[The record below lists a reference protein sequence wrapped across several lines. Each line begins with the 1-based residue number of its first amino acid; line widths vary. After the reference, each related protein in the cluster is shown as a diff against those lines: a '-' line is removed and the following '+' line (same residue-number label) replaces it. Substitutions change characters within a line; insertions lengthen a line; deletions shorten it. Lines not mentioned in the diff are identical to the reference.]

1 MLCFHAGALD
11 QVRII
16 SRDVGEMILFL
27 MVDRA
32 VVPIVIN
39 VVPA

>member
-1 MLCFHAGALD
+1 MLCLHAGALD

-32 VVPIVIN
+32 VVPIMIN